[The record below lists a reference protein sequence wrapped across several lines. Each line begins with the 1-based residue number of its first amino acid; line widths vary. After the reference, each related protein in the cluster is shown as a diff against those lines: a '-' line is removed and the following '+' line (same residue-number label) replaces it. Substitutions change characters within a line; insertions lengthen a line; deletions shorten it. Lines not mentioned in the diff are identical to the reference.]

1 MRCLQPPPQ
10 AFDFLPLLVYRIPEH
25 DLQLVQHDLNQVSMT
40 RQTWNGVV
48 SLNRKIFVG
57 ETLEQVDAA
66 ILRTVKEMAETIK
79 LPHNWKG

>member
-1 MRCLQPPPQ
+1 MSGEIARAALEGARVSIAPDCYPCRGKVNYL
-10 AFDFLPLLVYRIPEH
+10 
-25 DLQLVQHDLNQVSMT
+25 QVSMT